1 METNFSEKEK
11 TSSTHLEP
19 SLGYM
24 GLTIGSMLLSAG
36 VRAASKRFAFGRYM
50 GWVGPAIL
58 LYGFYRR
65 FSQQEASRATDG
77 LLH

>member
-1 METNFSEKEK
+1 METSTAQNEDSALTNSE
-11 TSSTHLEP
+11 T
-19 SLGYM
+19 SLGYV

-36 VRAASKRFAFGRYM
+36 VRAASKRFALGRYM

-65 FSQQEASRATDG
+65 FSQKETSQATDT